1 MNRDL
6 YIDFAKGLATLS
18 IIFIHTAFW
27 SGQFYITTEVRV
39 FSLVFDVALFYALSG
54 ITSGNN
60 LEKTFYRLRENMKT
74 YMDKVCDDYEVLA
87 VTRKEN
93 RNVVM
98 MSEEYYNNLL
108 ENIYVMGNK
117 ANYEWLMKG
126 KSQIDAGL
134 MSEHDLIE
142 DEDE

>member
-1 MNRDL
+1 MIAVN
-6 YIDFAKGLATLS
+6 YTG
-18 IIFIHTAFW
+18 
-27 SGQFYITTEVRV
+27 
-39 FSLVFDVALFYALSG
+39 
-54 ITSGNN
+54 
-60 LEKTFYRLRENMKT
+60 LRENMKT

-117 ANYEWLMKG
+117 ANYEWLIKG
-126 KSQIDAGL
+126 KSQIDARL

-142 DEDE
+142 DDDE

>member
-1 MNRDL
+1 MIAVN
-6 YIDFAKGLATLS
+6 YTG
-18 IIFIHTAFW
+18 
-27 SGQFYITTEVRV
+27 
-39 FSLVFDVALFYALSG
+39 
-54 ITSGNN
+54 
-60 LEKTFYRLRENMKT
+60 LRENMKT

-117 ANYEWLMKG
+117 ANYDWLMKG

-142 DEDE
+142 NDDE

>member
-1 MNRDL
+1 MIAVN
-6 YIDFAKGLATLS
+6 YTG
-18 IIFIHTAFW
+18 
-27 SGQFYITTEVRV
+27 
-39 FSLVFDVALFYALSG
+39 
-54 ITSGNN
+54 
-60 LEKTFYRLRENMKT
+60 LRENMKT

-117 ANYEWLMKG
+117 ANYDWLMKG

-134 MSEHDLIE
+134 MSEHDLFE
-142 DEDE
+142 DDDE